1 VVGVALDGMI
11 PLRAMLDLVRLA
23 EHLGVPDVWMAE
35 HMGYR
40 DGLTTSMAILS
51 ATTTTVVAP
60 TAIGIFTRHPMI
72 AAMSAAT
79 LDELAPGRTLL
90 VLATGNPRAL
100 GELGVPVERP
110 VTAMR
115 EYAAVIR
122 ALWRGA
128 PTTFPGEIF
137 RLRDAPFHVS
147 LASPPPLWIAAMGPH
162 MLRLAGEIADGVVL
176 SGALSPKYIRHSLG
190 FVKEG
195 AARAGHET
203 TLLGTAGFIITSVS
217 RDGAAARRQAKQML
231 AYLFRNRFV
240 AENLAMEGSR
250 VDRAAVADAA
260 ARGDWDTAF
269 AGIPDDE
276 VTTHAI
282 AGTPSECRRQLDAF
296 RDAGLDRPVL
306 LAIGDLESRRLAV
319 ELAGAAR

>member
-1 VVGVALDGMI
+1 VVGVALDGML
-11 PLRAMLDLVRLA
+11 PMPAMLDLVRLA
-23 EHLGVPDVWMAE
+23 ERLGVSEVWMAE
-35 HMGYR
+35 HLGYR
-40 DGLTTSMAILS
+40 DGLTTSMAILN
-51 ATTTTVVAP
+51 ATTTPVVAP
-60 TAIGIFTRHPMI
+60 TAISIFTRHPMI
-72 AAMSAAT
+72 TAMSAAT
-79 LDELAPGRTLL
+79 LEELAPGRTVL

-100 GELGVPVERP
+100 GDLGVPVARP
-110 VTAMR
+110 VPVMR
-115 EYAAVIR
+115 EYATVVR
-122 ALWRGA
+122 ALWRGE
-128 PTTFPGEIF
+128 PTTFAGEVF
-137 RLRDAPFHVS
+137 RLRDATFHVP

-162 MLRLAGEIADGVVL
+162 MLRLAGEIGDGVLL
-176 SGALSPKYIRHSLG
+176 SGALSPAYIRHSLG
-190 FVKEG
+190 FVQEG
-195 AARAGHET
+195 AARAGRDAK
-203 TLLGTAGFIITSVS
+203 GIGIAGFVIMSVG

-250 VDRAAVADAA
+250 MDRAAVADAA

-276 VTTHAI
+276 VTTYAV
-282 AGTPSECRRQLDAF
+282 AGTPSECSRQLDAF